1 MALSVS
7 SAYPSPANVTLAP
20 SNQTLTPQPLTDVA
34 KEALANAAPA
44 AIYHPSEDTSTTSKP
59 LEVVDVWVG
68 RSESPEY
75 PRFAEIFK
83 GAHNTLKASFQA
95 FQSTLSTTAPDL
107 ASKKYGFTVDA
118 DGSLKV
124 LNTAGQLNSSDT
136 QRLTDLLNKSLG
148 LKTAAVAYRDAAIDM
163 TDASSPWSGS
173 IMGYYSLT
181 QENFA
186 SSLDLG
192 PLFKDTHSMVPA
204 EFRDAKFLTQLAY
217 KGERATQET
226 EAAMYERR
234 AAQRFSAQ
242 A

>member
-7 SAYPSPANVTLAP
+7 SAYLPPASTSLAP
-20 SNQTLTPQPLTDVA
+20 SDQKLVPQPLTDVA
-34 KEALANAAPA
+34 KDALANAAPA
-44 AIYHPSEDTSTTSKP
+44 AIYHPSEDTSTTAKP
-59 LEVVDVWVG
+59 LEVVDTWVG

-75 PRFAEIFK
+75 PRYAELFRA
-83 GAHNTLKASFQA
+83 AHSTLKASFQA
-95 FQSTLSTTAPDL
+95 FQATLSTTAPDL

-148 LKTAAVAYRDAAIDM
+148 LKTAAVTYRDAAIDM

-173 IMGYYSLT
+173 AMGYYSLT

-186 SSLDLG
+186 NTIDLA
-192 PLFKDTHSMVPA
+192 PLFKDKHSMVPA
-204 EFRDAKFLTQLAY
+204 EFRDAEFVTQLAY
-217 KGERATQET
+217 KGERATEAT
-226 EAAMYERR
+226 EAAMLARR
-234 AAQRFSAQ
+234 AAQRFSTQ

>member
-186 SSLDLG
+186 ATLELAALFNRPGSLPPKEYSAG
-192 PLFKDTHSMVPA
+192 LFIN
-204 EFRDAKFLTQLAY
+204 QLAN
-217 KGERATQET
+217 KGTVATRET
-226 EAAMYERR
+226 EAAMLERR
-234 AAQRFSAQ
+234 GAQRFTAQ